1 VNAFQIADGDPGM
14 YRFDSYYSHLKRSM
28 VFVKYKKFAV
38 SECSSLYLELEE
50 HFLFCVLSEILTVGN
65 GHWIIPESVV
75 NIYTY
80 FFDGFNLMSAS
91 TGLPCLVRTLDLEL

>member
-28 VFVKYKKFAV
+28 VFVKYKGFAV

-50 HFLFCVLSEILTVGN
+50 HFLFCVPSEILMVGTR
-65 GHWIIPESVV
+65 WIIPKSVV

-80 FFDGFNLMSAS
+80 FFDLFDLMSAS